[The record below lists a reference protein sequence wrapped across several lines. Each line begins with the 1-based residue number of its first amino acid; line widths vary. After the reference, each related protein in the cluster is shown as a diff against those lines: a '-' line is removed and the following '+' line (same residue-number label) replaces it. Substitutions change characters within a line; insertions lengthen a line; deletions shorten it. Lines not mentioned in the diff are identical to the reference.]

1 MKKSTIIRLIALAL
15 TALFALSLV
24 ACGGGGGTSN
34 VEKVTIYLDPNG
46 GELDE
51 DTPDEFQV
59 ELDTNIGSLP
69 TPKRGGYKFLGWYE
83 DGNEKWEVDRR
94 TKAEYDMELVALWEP
109 LGELVTVEFS
119 LETDAVLSTDI
130 TYIEVVK
137 DQRISTALKTLP
149 TATREGY
156 YFKGWKDA
164 NNNTVSLTTKV
175 SGDLVLSAVWEKIV
189 YCFDGTEN
197 HQWNAF
203 QDKSEATCT
212 QDATRARSC
221 NLCGHE
227 EVIVTTPATGHR
239 FDDYVLGTNANGA
252 LVRSHTCVECEE
264 VETDPLKNISFTDF
278 QTPVL
283 DGDCYMGTFSVAN
296 IVDGDFKAGTFCGKG
311 TGAVTVTLTAKDSE
325 GVHVDVFCVSGS
337 GGATYTVSAIYAD
350 GTRADIGPGA
360 FGGSRDDSATKSFE
374 INAVVVSLIVTMPSP
389 SNGSDYWA
397 EIAACVVN

>member
-1 MKKSTIIRLIALAL
+1 MKKSTLIKVLALAL
-15 TALFALSLV
+15 TAIFAFSLV
-24 ACGGGGGTSN
+24 ACGGGN
-34 VEKVTIYLDPNG
+34 VEDNSEKVTVFLDPNG
-46 GELDE
+46 GDLGDE
-51 DTPDEFQV
+51 PDEFQAV
-59 ELDTNIGSLP
+59 VDEAIGKLP
-69 TPKRGGYKFLGWYE
+69 TPTRGGYKFLGWFE
-83 DGNEKWEVDRR
+83 DGNEKWEYDR
-94 TKAEYDMELVALWEP
+94 KEKVPDYDLELVALWEP

-119 LETDAVLSTDI
+119 VETDAVLSTDV

-137 DQRISTALKTLP
+137 DQKISTALNALP

-164 NNNTVSLTTKV
+164 SNNTVSLTTKV
-175 SGDLVLSAVWEKIV
+175 TGDIVVSPVWEKIV

-278 QTPVL
+278 QSPVL
-283 DGDCYMGTFSVAN
+283 DGDCYMGTYSVAN
-296 IVDGDFKAGTFCGKG
+296 IVDGDFKYGTFCGKG
-311 TGAVTVTLTAKDSE
+311 TGALTVTLTAKDSE
-325 GVHVDVFCVSGS
+325 GVYVDVFCVSGS

-360 FGGSRDDSATKSFE
+360 FGGSREDSATKSFE
-374 INAVVVSLIVTMPSP
+374 INAVVVSLVVTMPSP